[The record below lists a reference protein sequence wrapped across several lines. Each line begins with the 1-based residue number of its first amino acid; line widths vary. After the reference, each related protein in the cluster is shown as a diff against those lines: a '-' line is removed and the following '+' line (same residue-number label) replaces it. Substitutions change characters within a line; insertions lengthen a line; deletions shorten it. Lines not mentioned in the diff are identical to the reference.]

1 MTFYKTILSWIVI
14 LIVTSAIYL
23 FWQLGSI
30 NDPFNQSILMNV
42 RLPRLVEALL
52 TGMILTVSGL
62 IFQTVLNNA
71 LADSFTLGL
80 ASGATFGSGLVLF
93 LGLTTL
99 WIPIFS
105 VVFSLIT
112 LLIVLFITSILSRG
126 YPIRIL
132 ILCGLMVGALF
143 NSLLYFLILLK
154 PRQLNTIAN
163 YLFGGFGDAEYSN
176 VSVITIAFI
185 VGLCGIILILNQLKL
200 LQLGELKSQSLG
212 LNVQIITFIALC
224 LASMMTA
231 INVAY
236 VGIIGFIGMIIPQLI
251 KKWQWRQTLGRQLT
265 LNSIIGGQ
273 TMVIADFIGSHLLS
287 PIQIPASIIIALI
300 GIPVLFYMLISQSK
314 QLH

>member
-80 ASGATFGSGLVLF
+80 ASGATFGSGLALF
-93 LGLTTL
+93 LGLTIL

-105 VVFSLIT
+105 VVFSFIT

-126 YPIRIL
+126 YPVRIL
-132 ILCGLMVGALF
+132 ILCGLMIGALF

-176 VSVITIAFI
+176 VSVITIVFI

>member
-1 MTFYKTILSWIVI
+1 MTFNKTILSWIVI
-14 LIVTSAIYL
+14 LIITSAMYL

-42 RLPRLVEALL
+42 RLPRYFKALL

-80 ASGATFGSGLVLF
+80 ASGATFGSGLALF
-93 LGLTTL
+93 LGLTAL

-105 VVFSLIT
+105 VVFSFIT

-176 VSVITIAFI
+176 VTVITIVFI
-185 VGLCGIILILNQLKL
+185 VGLCAIILILNQLKL

-265 LNSIIGGQ
+265 LNCIIGGQ
-273 TMVIADFIGSHLLS
+273 TMVIADFIGSHVLS

>member
-1 MTFYKTILSWIVI
+1 MTFNKTILSWIVI
-14 LIVTSAIYL
+14 LIITSAMYL

-30 NDPFNQSILMNV
+30 NDPFNQSILINV
-42 RLPRLVEALL
+42 RLPRYFEALL

-80 ASGATFGSGLVLF
+80 ASGATFGSGLALF
-93 LGLTTL
+93 LGLTAL

-105 VVFSLIT
+105 VLFSFIT

-176 VSVITIAFI
+176 VTVITTVFI
-185 VGLCGIILILNQLKL
+185 VGLCAIILILNQLKL

-265 LNSIIGGQ
+265 LNCIIGGQ
-273 TMVIADFIGSHLLS
+273 TMVIADFIGSHVLS

>member
-14 LIVTSAIYL
+14 LIVTSGIYL
-23 FWQLGSI
+23 FWQLGNI

-80 ASGATFGSGLVLF
+80 ASGATFGSGLALF
-93 LGLTTL
+93 LGLTAL

-105 VVFSLIT
+105 VVFSFMT
-112 LLIVLFITSILSRG
+112 LFIVLFITSILSRG

-132 ILCGLMVGALF
+132 ILCGLMIGALF

-176 VSVITIAFI
+176 VSVITIVFI

-212 LNVQIITFIALC
+212 LNVQSITFIALC
-224 LASMMTA
+224 LASIMTA

-251 KKWQWRQTLGRQLT
+251 RKWQWRQTLGRLLT
-265 LNSIIGGQ
+265 LNSIIGGH

>member
-80 ASGATFGSGLVLF
+80 ASGATFGSGLALF

-105 VVFSLIT
+105 VVFSFIT

-126 YPIRIL
+126 YPVRIL
-132 ILCGLMVGALF
+132 ILCGLMIGALF

-176 VSVITIAFI
+176 VSVITIVFI

>member
-14 LIVTSAIYL
+14 LIVTSVIYL

-42 RLPRLVEALL
+42 RVPRLVEALL

-80 ASGATFGSGLVLF
+80 ASGATFGSGLALF

-105 VVFSLIT
+105 VVFSFIT

-176 VSVITIAFI
+176 VSVITFVFI

>member
-14 LIVTSAIYL
+14 LIVTSGIYL
-23 FWQLGSI
+23 FWQLGNI

-80 ASGATFGSGLVLF
+80 ASGATFGSGLALF
-93 LGLTTL
+93 LGLTAL

-105 VVFSLIT
+105 VVFSFMT
-112 LLIVLFITSILSRG
+112 LFIVLFITSILSRG
-126 YPIRIL
+126 YSIRIL
-132 ILCGLMVGALF
+132 ILCGLMIGALF

-176 VSVITIAFI
+176 VSVITIVFI

-212 LNVQIITFIALC
+212 LNVQSITFIALC
-224 LASMMTA
+224 LASIMTA

-251 KKWQWRQTLGRQLT
+251 RKWQWRQTLGRQLT

>member
-1 MTFYKTILSWIVI
+1 MTFNKTILSWIVI
-14 LIVTSAIYL
+14 LIITSAMYL

-42 RLPRLVEALL
+42 RLPRYFEALL

-80 ASGATFGSGLVLF
+80 ASGATFGSGLALF
-93 LGLTTL
+93 LGLTAL

-105 VVFSLIT
+105 VVFSFIT

-176 VSVITIAFI
+176 VTVITIVFI
-185 VGLCGIILILNQLKL
+185 VGLCAIILILNQLKL

-265 LNSIIGGQ
+265 LNCIIGGQ
-273 TMVIADFIGSHLLS
+273 TMVIADFIGSHVLS

-300 GIPVLFYMLISQSK
+300 GIPILFYMLISQSK

>member
-1 MTFYKTILSWIVI
+1 M
-14 LIVTSAIYL
+14 YL

-42 RLPRLVEALL
+42 RLPRYFEALL

-80 ASGATFGSGLVLF
+80 ASGATFGSGLALF
-93 LGLTTL
+93 LGLTAL

-105 VVFSLIT
+105 VVFSFIT

-176 VSVITIAFI
+176 VTVITIVFI
-185 VGLCGIILILNQLKL
+185 VGLCAIILILNQLKL

-265 LNSIIGGQ
+265 LNCIIGGQ
-273 TMVIADFIGSHLLS
+273 TMVIADFIGSHVLS

>member
-80 ASGATFGSGLVLF
+80 ASGATFGSGLALF

-112 LLIVLFITSILSRG
+112 LLSVLFITSILSRG

-251 KKWQWRQTLGRQLT
+251 NKWQWRQTLGRQLT
-265 LNSIIGGQ
+265 MNSIIGGQ

>member
-62 IFQTVLNNA
+62 IFQTVINNA

-80 ASGATFGSGLVLF
+80 ASGATFGSGLALF

-112 LLIVLFITSILSRG
+112 LLLVLFITSILSRG

-163 YLFGGFGDAEYSN
+163 YLFGGFGDSEYSN

-273 TMVIADFIGSHLLS
+273 TMVIADFIGGHLLS

>member
-1 MTFYKTILSWIVI
+1 MTFNKTILSWIVI
-14 LIVTSAIYL
+14 LIITSAMYL

-42 RLPRLVEALL
+42 RLPRYFEALL

-80 ASGATFGSGLVLF
+80 ASGATFGSGLALF
-93 LGLTTL
+93 LGLTAL

-105 VVFSLIT
+105 VVFSFIT

-176 VSVITIAFI
+176 VTVITIVFI
-185 VGLCGIILILNQLKL
+185 IGLCAIILILNQLKL

-265 LNSIIGGQ
+265 LNCIIGGQ
-273 TMVIADFIGSHLLS
+273 TMVIADFIGSHVLS

>member
-42 RLPRLVEALL
+42 RVPRLIEALL

-80 ASGATFGSGLVLF
+80 ASGATFGSGLALF

-112 LLIVLFITSILSRG
+112 LLIVLLITSILSRG
-126 YPIRIL
+126 YPVRIL
-132 ILCGLMVGALF
+132 ILCGLMIGALF

-176 VSVITIAFI
+176 VSVITFVFI

>member
-1 MTFYKTILSWIVI
+1 MTFNKTILSWIVI
-14 LIVTSAIYL
+14 LIITSAMYL

-30 NDPFNQSILMNV
+30 NDPFNQSILINV
-42 RLPRLVEALL
+42 RLPRYFEALL

-80 ASGATFGSGLVLF
+80 ASGATFGSGLALF
-93 LGLTTL
+93 LGLTAL

-105 VVFSLIT
+105 VVFSFIT

-126 YPIRIL
+126 YTIRIL

-176 VSVITIAFI
+176 VTVVTTVFI
-185 VGLCGIILILNQLKL
+185 VGLCAIILILNQLKL

-265 LNSIIGGQ
+265 LNCIIGGQ
-273 TMVIADFIGSHLLS
+273 TMVIADFIGSHVLS

>member
-14 LIVTSAIYL
+14 LIITSAMYL

-42 RLPRLVEALL
+42 RLPRYFEALL

-80 ASGATFGSGLVLF
+80 ASGATFGSGLALF
-93 LGLTTL
+93 LGLTAL

-105 VVFSLIT
+105 VVFSFIT

-176 VSVITIAFI
+176 VTVITTVFI
-185 VGLCGIILILNQLKL
+185 VGLCAIILILNQLKL

-212 LNVQIITFIALC
+212 LNVQIIAFIALC

-265 LNSIIGGQ
+265 LNCIIGGQ
-273 TMVIADFIGSHLLS
+273 TMVIADFIGSHVLS

>member
-1 MTFYKTILSWIVI
+1 MTFNKTILSWIVI
-14 LIVTSAIYL
+14 LIITSAMYL

-30 NDPFNQSILMNV
+30 NDPFNQSILINV
-42 RLPRLVEALL
+42 RLPRYFEALL

-80 ASGATFGSGLVLF
+80 ASGATFGSGLALF
-93 LGLTTL
+93 LGLTAL

-105 VVFSLIT
+105 VLFSFIT

-176 VSVITIAFI
+176 VTVITTVFI
-185 VGLCGIILILNQLKL
+185 VGLCAIILILNQLKL

-265 LNSIIGGQ
+265 LNCIIGGQ
-273 TMVIADFIGSHLLS
+273 TMVIADFIGSHVLS

-300 GIPVLFYMLISQSK
+300 GILVLFYMLISQSK

>member
-1 MTFYKTILSWIVI
+1 M
-14 LIVTSAIYL
+14 
-23 FWQLGSI
+23 
-30 NDPFNQSILMNV
+30 
-42 RLPRLVEALL
+42 L

-80 ASGATFGSGLVLF
+80 ASGATFGSGLALF
-93 LGLTTL
+93 LGLTAL

-105 VVFSLIT
+105 VVFSFIT

-176 VSVITIAFI
+176 VTVITTVFI
-185 VGLCGIILILNQLKL
+185 VGLCAIILILNQLKL

-265 LNSIIGGQ
+265 LNCIIGGQ
-273 TMVIADFIGSHLLS
+273 TMVIADFIGSHVLS

>member
-14 LIVTSAIYL
+14 LIVTSGIYL

-80 ASGATFGSGLVLF
+80 ASGATFGSGLALF
-93 LGLTTL
+93 LGLTVL

-105 VVFSLIT
+105 VVFSFMT
-112 LLIVLFITSILSRG
+112 LFIVLFITSILSRG

-132 ILCGLMVGALF
+132 ILCGLMIGALF

-176 VSVITIAFI
+176 VSVITIVFI

-212 LNVQIITFIALC
+212 LNVQSITFIALC
-224 LASMMTA
+224 LASIMTA

-236 VGIIGFIGMIIPQLI
+236 VGIIGFVGMIIPQLI
-251 KKWQWRQTLGRQLT
+251 RKWQWRQTLGRQLT

>member
-1 MTFYKTILSWIVI
+1 MTFNKTILSWIVI
-14 LIVTSAIYL
+14 LIITSAMYL

-42 RLPRLVEALL
+42 RLPRYFEALL

-80 ASGATFGSGLVLF
+80 ASGATFGSGLALF
-93 LGLTTL
+93 LGLTAL

-105 VVFSLIT
+105 VVFSFIT

-176 VSVITIAFI
+176 VTVITIVFI
-185 VGLCGIILILNQLKL
+185 VGLCAIILILNQLKL

-265 LNSIIGGQ
+265 LNCIIGGQ
-273 TMVIADFIGSHLLS
+273 TMVIADFIGSHVLS

>member
-14 LIVTSAIYL
+14 LIVTSGIYL
-23 FWQLGSI
+23 FWQLGNI

-80 ASGATFGSGLVLF
+80 ASGATFGSGLALF
-93 LGLTTL
+93 LGLTAL

-105 VVFSLIT
+105 VVFSFMT
-112 LLIVLFITSILSRG
+112 LFIVLFITSILSRG

-132 ILCGLMVGALF
+132 ILCGLMIGALF

-154 PRQLNTIAN
+154 PLQLNTIAN

-176 VSVITIAFI
+176 VSVITIVFI

-212 LNVQIITFIALC
+212 LNVQSITFIALC
-224 LASMMTA
+224 LASIMTA

-251 KKWQWRQTLGRQLT
+251 RKWQWRQTLGRQLT
-265 LNSIIGGQ
+265 LNSIIGGH

>member
-14 LIVTSAIYL
+14 LIVTSGIYL
-23 FWQLGSI
+23 FWQLGNI

-80 ASGATFGSGLVLF
+80 ASGATFGSGLALF
-93 LGLTTL
+93 LGLTAL

-105 VVFSLIT
+105 VVFSFMT
-112 LLIVLFITSILSRG
+112 LFIVLFITSILSRG

-132 ILCGLMVGALF
+132 ILCGLMIGALF

-176 VSVITIAFI
+176 VSVIAIVFL

-212 LNVQIITFIALC
+212 LNVQSITFIALC
-224 LASMMTA
+224 LASIMTA

-251 KKWQWRQTLGRQLT
+251 RKWQWRQTLGRQLT

>member
-1 MTFYKTILSWIVI
+1 MTFYKAILSWIVI
-14 LIVTSAIYL
+14 LIVTSGIYL
-23 FWQLGSI
+23 FWQLGNI

-80 ASGATFGSGLVLF
+80 ASGATFGSGLALF
-93 LGLTTL
+93 LGLTAL

-105 VVFSLIT
+105 VVFSFMT
-112 LLIVLFITSILSRG
+112 LFIVLFITSILSRG

-132 ILCGLMVGALF
+132 ILCGLMIGALF

-176 VSVITIAFI
+176 VSVITIVFI

-212 LNVQIITFIALC
+212 LNVQSITFIALC

-251 KKWQWRQTLGRQLT
+251 RKWQWRQTLGRQLT

>member
-14 LIVTSAIYL
+14 LIITSAMYL

-42 RLPRLVEALL
+42 RLPRYFEAML

-80 ASGATFGSGLVLF
+80 ASGATFGSGLALF
-93 LGLTTL
+93 LGLTAL

-105 VVFSLIT
+105 VVFSFIT

-176 VSVITIAFI
+176 VTVITTVFI
-185 VGLCGIILILNQLKL
+185 VGLCAIILILNQLKL

-251 KKWQWRQTLGRQLT
+251 KKMAMATNLRTTVNVELYHWWTNYGY
-265 LNSIIGGQ
+265 S
-273 TMVIADFIGSHLLS
+273 
-287 PIQIPASIIIALI
+287 
-300 GIPVLFYMLISQSK
+300 
-314 QLH
+314 

>member
-14 LIVTSAIYL
+14 LIVTSGIYL
-23 FWQLGSI
+23 FWQLGNI

-80 ASGATFGSGLVLF
+80 ASGATFGSGLALF
-93 LGLTTL
+93 LGLTAL

-105 VVFSLIT
+105 VVFSFMT
-112 LLIVLFITSILSRG
+112 LFIVLFITSILSRG

-132 ILCGLMVGALF
+132 ILCGLMIGALF

-176 VSVITIAFI
+176 VSVITIVFI

-212 LNVQIITFIALC
+212 LNVQSITFIALC

-251 KKWQWRQTLGRQLT
+251 RKWQWRQTLGRQLT

>member
-14 LIVTSAIYL
+14 LIITSAMYL

-42 RLPRLVEALL
+42 RLPRYFEAML

-80 ASGATFGSGLVLF
+80 ASGATFGSGLALF
-93 LGLTTL
+93 LGLTAL

-105 VVFSLIT
+105 VVFSFIT

-176 VSVITIAFI
+176 VTVITTVFI
-185 VGLCGIILILNQLKL
+185 VGLCAIILILNQLKL

-265 LNSIIGGQ
+265 LNCIIGGQ
-273 TMVIADFIGSHLLS
+273 TMVIADFIGSHVLS
-287 PIQIPASIIIALI
+287 PIQISASIIIALI

>member
-1 MTFYKTILSWIVI
+1 MTFNKTILSWIVI
-14 LIVTSAIYL
+14 LIITSAMYL

-42 RLPRLVEALL
+42 RLPRYFEALL

-80 ASGATFGSGLVLF
+80 ASGATFGSGLALF
-93 LGLTTL
+93 LGLTAL

-105 VVFSLIT
+105 VVFSFIT

-163 YLFGGFGDAEYSN
+163 YLFGGFGDAEYSS
-176 VSVITIAFI
+176 VTVITTVFI
-185 VGLCGIILILNQLKL
+185 VGLCAIILILNQLKL

-265 LNSIIGGQ
+265 LNCIIGGQ
-273 TMVIADFIGSHLLS
+273 TMVIADFIGSHVLS

>member
-80 ASGATFGSGLVLF
+80 ASGATFGSGLALF

-176 VSVITIAFI
+176 VSVITFVFI

-273 TMVIADFIGSHLLS
+273 TMVIADFIGSHFLS

>member
-42 RLPRLVEALL
+42 RVPRLIEALL

-80 ASGATFGSGLVLF
+80 ASGATFGSGLALF

-200 LQLGELKSQSLG
+200 LQLGELKSHSLG

>member
-1 MTFYKTILSWIVI
+1 MTFNKTILSWIVI
-14 LIVTSAIYL
+14 LIITSAMYL

-42 RLPRLVEALL
+42 RLPRYFEALL

-80 ASGATFGSGLVLF
+80 ASGATFGSGLALF
-93 LGLTTL
+93 LGLTAL

-105 VVFSLIT
+105 VVFSFIT

-176 VSVITIAFI
+176 VTVITIVFI
-185 VGLCGIILILNQLKL
+185 VGLCAIILILNQLKL

-231 INVAY
+231 INVVY

-265 LNSIIGGQ
+265 LNCIIGGQ
-273 TMVIADFIGSHLLS
+273 TMVIADFIGSHVLS

>member
-14 LIVTSAIYL
+14 LIITSAMYL

-42 RLPRLVEALL
+42 RLPRYFEAML

-80 ASGATFGSGLVLF
+80 ASGATFGSGLALF
-93 LGLTTL
+93 LGLTAL

-105 VVFSLIT
+105 VVFSFIT

-176 VSVITIAFI
+176 VTVITTVFI
-185 VGLCGIILILNQLKL
+185 VGLCAIILILNQLKL

-265 LNSIIGGQ
+265 LNCIIGGQ
-273 TMVIADFIGSHLLS
+273 TMVIADFIGSHVLS

>member
-1 MTFYKTILSWIVI
+1 MTFNKTILSWIVI
-14 LIVTSAIYL
+14 LIITSAMYL

-42 RLPRLVEALL
+42 RLPRYFEALL

-80 ASGATFGSGLVLF
+80 ASGATFGSGLALF
-93 LGLTTL
+93 LGLTAL

-105 VVFSLIT
+105 VVFSFIT

-176 VSVITIAFI
+176 VTVITIVFI
-185 VGLCGIILILNQLKL
+185 VGLCAIILILNQLKL

-251 KKWQWRQTLGRQLT
+251 KNGNGDK
-265 LNSIIGGQ
+265 
-273 TMVIADFIGSHLLS
+273 
-287 PIQIPASIIIALI
+287 P
-300 GIPVLFYMLISQSK
+300 
-314 QLH
+314 

>member
-80 ASGATFGSGLVLF
+80 ASGATFGSGLALF

>member
-14 LIVTSAIYL
+14 LIITSAMYL

-42 RLPRLVEALL
+42 RLPRYFEAML

-80 ASGATFGSGLVLF
+80 ASGATFGSGLALF
-93 LGLTTL
+93 LGLTAL

-105 VVFSLIT
+105 VVFSFIT

-176 VSVITIAFI
+176 VTVITTVFI
-185 VGLCGIILILNQLKL
+185 VGLCAIILILNQLKL

-231 INVAY
+231 INVEY

-265 LNSIIGGQ
+265 LNCIIGGQ
-273 TMVIADFIGSHLLS
+273 TMVIADFIGSHVLS

>member
-14 LIVTSAIYL
+14 LIVTSGIYL
-23 FWQLGSI
+23 FWQLGNI

-80 ASGATFGSGLVLF
+80 ASGATFGSGLALF
-93 LGLTTL
+93 LRLTAL

-105 VVFSLIT
+105 VVFSFMT
-112 LLIVLFITSILSRG
+112 LFIVLFITSILSRG

-132 ILCGLMVGALF
+132 ILCGLMIGALF

-176 VSVITIAFI
+176 VSVITIVFI

-212 LNVQIITFIALC
+212 LNVQSITFIALC

-251 KKWQWRQTLGRQLT
+251 RKWQWRQTLGRQLT

>member
-1 MTFYKTILSWIVI
+1 MTFNKTILSWIVI
-14 LIVTSAIYL
+14 LIITSAMYL

-42 RLPRLVEALL
+42 RLPRYFEALL

-80 ASGATFGSGLVLF
+80 ASGATFGSGLALF
-93 LGLTTL
+93 LGLTAL

-105 VVFSLIT
+105 VVFSFIT

-176 VSVITIAFI
+176 VTVITIVFI
-185 VGLCGIILILNQLKL
+185 VGLCAIILILNQLKL

-212 LNVQIITFIALC
+212 LNVQIITFIVLC

-265 LNSIIGGQ
+265 LNCIIGGQ
-273 TMVIADFIGSHLLS
+273 TMVIADFIGSHVLS

>member
-14 LIVTSAIYL
+14 LIVTSVIYL

-42 RLPRLVEALL
+42 RVPRLVEALL

-80 ASGATFGSGLVLF
+80 ASGATFGSGLALF

-105 VVFSLIT
+105 VVFSFIT

-126 YPIRIL
+126 YPVKIL
-132 ILCGLMVGALF
+132 ILCGLMIGALF

-176 VSVITIAFI
+176 VSVITIVFI

-265 LNSIIGGQ
+265 MNSIIGGQ
-273 TMVIADFIGSHLLS
+273 TMIIADFIGSHLLS

>member
-1 MTFYKTILSWIVI
+1 MTFNKTILSWIVI
-14 LIVTSAIYL
+14 LIITSAMYL

-42 RLPRLVEALL
+42 RLPRYFEALL

-80 ASGATFGSGLVLF
+80 ASGATFGSGLALF
-93 LGLTTL
+93 LGLTAL

-105 VVFSLIT
+105 VVFSFIK

-176 VSVITIAFI
+176 VTVITIVFI
-185 VGLCGIILILNQLKL
+185 VGLCAIILILNQLKL

-265 LNSIIGGQ
+265 LNCIIGGQ
-273 TMVIADFIGSHLLS
+273 TMVIADFIGSHVLS

>member
-14 LIVTSAIYL
+14 LIITSAMYL

-42 RLPRLVEALL
+42 RLPRYFEAML

-62 IFQTVLNNA
+62 IFQIVLNNA

-80 ASGATFGSGLVLF
+80 ASGATFGSGLALF
-93 LGLTTL
+93 LGLTAL

-105 VVFSLIT
+105 VVFSFIT

-176 VSVITIAFI
+176 VTVITTVFI
-185 VGLCGIILILNQLKL
+185 VGLCAIILILNQLKL

-265 LNSIIGGQ
+265 LNCIIGGQ
-273 TMVIADFIGSHLLS
+273 TMVIADFIGSHVLS